1 MADIDDNVVQ
11 ALYQAAAGGRPWVA
25 ALNGL
30 QAAVGGASTQILVLD
45 KARRTLALAD
55 CSDTTYPDAILEH
68 VREYHRCDPHFAV
81 AAAGPVGQVL
91 NTQDSF
97 PMAEYRNHPFYRD
110 HWLAYGVHA
119 LLGAKVAE
127 DERHMA
133 LVGMTRTVEY
143 APFVP
148 ADVSLFGRYIRHLMA
163 AFEIAK
169 FLANV
174 RTEAIVGQRLMQS
187 SNRAVILLAHDQAV
201 LAMNDPTRRLL
212 ATADFCFVRAGRL
225 HCTVNESAARLR
237 EVIAAFSSQH
247 APQEHVPRR
256 DRTAFRIHSPDGL
269 PVWCSAWDMRPERV
283 LGLSARS
290 PP

>member
-1 MADIDDNVVQ
+1 
-11 ALYQAAAGGRPWVA
+11 
-25 ALNGL
+25 
-30 QAAVGGASTQILVLD
+30 
-45 KARRTLALAD
+45 
-55 CSDTTYPDAILEH
+55 
-68 VREYHRCDPHFAV
+68 
-81 AAAGPVGQVL
+81 
-91 NTQDSF
+91 
-97 PMAEYRNHPFYRD
+97 MAEYRNHPFYRD